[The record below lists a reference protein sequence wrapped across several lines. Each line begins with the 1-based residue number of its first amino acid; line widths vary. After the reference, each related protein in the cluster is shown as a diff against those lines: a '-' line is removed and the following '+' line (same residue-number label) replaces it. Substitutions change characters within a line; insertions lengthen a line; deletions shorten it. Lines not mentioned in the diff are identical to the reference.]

1 MTTVEAAAKWGI
13 APKMV
18 RKYCAG
24 GRVPGAKKVKTE
36 RDKKPLWIIPDGTPK
51 PKAMRGRRSPDLY
64 NNKQDDDPV
73 REIREYE
80 MPCPDDIPP
89 VLYVWQNQDKPIKR
103 IADAL
108 GITSQRVTQLYDMA
122 LKLYDG
128 WED

>member
-51 PKAMRGRRSPDLY
+51 PKAVRGRRLPDLY
-64 NNKQDDDPV
+64 NNK
-73 REIREYE
+73 
-80 MPCPDDIPP
+80 DDIPP
-89 VLYVWQNQDKPIKR
+89 VLYVWQNQDEPIKR

-128 WED
+128 CEEE